1 MYEKASEQQINRE
14 KTTLFF
20 SKCVSNGREEI
31 KNLLGVSEIKEHEK
45 YLGLSTVVQRN
56 KKASLNYI
64 KKRIWN
70 KLQSWKENLLSQA
83 GREDLLKSMVQT
95 IPTFDMSCLKL
106 PIGLCHEIKMLI

>member
-1 MYEKASEQQINRE
+1 MCLEWK
-14 KTTLFF
+14 
-20 SKCVSNGREEI
+20 EEI
-31 KNLLGVSEIKEHEK
+31 KNLLGVPEIKEYEK
-45 YLGLSTVVQRN
+45 YLSLPTVVQRN

-64 KKRIWN
+64 KERIWN

-83 GREDLLKSMVQT
+83 SREDLLKSMVQT